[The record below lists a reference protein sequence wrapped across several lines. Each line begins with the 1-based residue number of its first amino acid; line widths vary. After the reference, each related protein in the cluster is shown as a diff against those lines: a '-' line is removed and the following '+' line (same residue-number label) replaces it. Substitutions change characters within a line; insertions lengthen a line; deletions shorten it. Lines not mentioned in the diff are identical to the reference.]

1 MRATITAGQASRL
14 PRARPRKS
22 STGSRPFPKKS
33 SRTPNISRPSRTL
46 NATPDYSTGEAWM
59 KQLKEQYA
67 EMNKVL
73 TDLGL
78 TGNK

>member
-1 MRATITAGQASRL
+1 M
-14 PRARPRKS
+14 
-22 STGSRPFPKKS
+22 
-33 SRTPNISRPSRTL
+33 
-46 NATPDYSTGEAWM
+46 NATPDYPTGEEWM
-59 KQLKEQYA
+59 QQLKEQYA

>member
-1 MRATITAGQASRL
+1 M
-14 PRARPRKS
+14 
-22 STGSRPFPKKS
+22 
-33 SRTPNISRPSRTL
+33 
-46 NATPDYSTGEAWM
+46 NATPDYATGEAWM

>member
-1 MRATITAGQASRL
+1 MT
-14 PRARPRKS
+14 
-22 STGSRPFPKKS
+22 
-33 SRTPNISRPSRTL
+33 
-46 NATPDYSTGEAWM
+46 ATPDYAAGEAWM